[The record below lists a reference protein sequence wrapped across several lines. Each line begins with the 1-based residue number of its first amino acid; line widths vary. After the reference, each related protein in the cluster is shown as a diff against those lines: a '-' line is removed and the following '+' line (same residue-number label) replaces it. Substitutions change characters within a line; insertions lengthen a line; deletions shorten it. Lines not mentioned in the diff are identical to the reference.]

1 MAGPALVSVGPDW
14 KHFCG
19 APLNGL
25 CRIFS
30 RGHHVMIIKI
40 MSYGETVKSENG
52 NAKLEVS
59 ETQPQVHFC
68 SGDFPC
74 LFHEH
79 FHNTQ

>member
-1 MAGPALVSVGPDW
+1 
-14 KHFCG
+14 
-19 APLNGL
+19 
-25 CRIFS
+25 
-30 RGHHVMIIKI
+30 MIIKI
-40 MSYGETVKSENG
+40 MSYGETVQSENG

-74 LFHEH
+74 PFHEH